1 MQLEFVEPD
10 SRLSSFI
17 SLYYRARSD
26 DTEISEI
33 DRADVGQIRFL
44 LKGTGHMEFHDG
56 STGHNRPVILT
67 GPGSA
72 AARIRLKGPI
82 DVVGCSVLPLAWGG
96 GILNADARDHA
107 DRLCDAMP
115 LLGNEFADIN
125 ARMSAMGDL
134 NDMKTILDALFIG
147 RIRKIRAATV
157 QGAEQIRAWLSSS
170 NDPQVKQLTGGSPSQ
185 ERRFNRIANRH
196 FGGPPKALARKIR
209 ALKAA
214 QVIMLNNG
222 EMCDAAIGPFYD
234 QSHMVREI
242 KRFTGKSPG
251 KLVSPDELLLQ
262 LLLDR
267 PYFRE
272 LEPDGPDRSKPP
284 SRLQSS

>member
-10 SRLSSFI
+10 HRLSSFI

-72 AARIRLKGPI
+72 AARIRLNGPI
-82 DVVGCSVLPLAWGG
+82 DVVGCSILPLAWGG
-96 GILNADARDHA
+96 GVLDVSARDHA

-115 LLGNEFADIN
+115 VLGDDFADIN
-125 ARMSAMGDL
+125 ARLSAADDL
-134 NDMKTILDALFIG
+134 NDMKAILDTLFIG
-147 RIRKIRAATV
+147 HIRKIRATTV
-157 QGAEQIRAWLSSS
+157 QGVEQIRAWLSSS
-170 NDPQVKQLTGGSPSQ
+170 NDPQVTQLTGGSPSQ
-185 ERRFNRIANRH
+185 ERRFSRIANRH

-222 EMCDAAIGPFYD
+222 EMCDAAIAPFYD

-242 KRFTGKSPG
+242 KHFTGKSPG
-251 KLVSPDELLLQ
+251 KLVSPDEMLLQ

-272 LEPDGPDRSKPP
+272 LEPDSSSRTKPP
-284 SRLQSS
+284 AQLQSS